1 MNFYVVGDSHSGTF
15 NKSKYLTKQ
24 FWIGGVTMNSIGKYI
39 DNFKSIHACPIEPV
53 HYSIPNDGI
62 VLVTVGE
69 IDVRNHIHKQV
80 ELGRDINEICNT
92 LVFNYINCI
101 KMNRDLN
108 GYNNIAI
115 LAVNPP
121 RRGDDPSI
129 EMKGTDDERKSYQVI
144 LNTYLASYCKEHSLY
159 LLDLTSYYSD
169 SDGFLD
175 STKRDSSVHL
185 LFSDYIEESIEKM
198 LEYFRVK

>member
-1 MNFYVVGDSHSGTF
+1 MNFYTVGDSHSGIF
-15 NKSKYLTKQ
+15 SKSKHFTKQ
-24 FWIGGVTMNSIGKYI
+24 FWLGGVTMNRIGR
-39 DNFKSIHACPIEPV
+39 DHLNFKSIDVCPIEPV
-53 HYSIPNDGI
+53 HYSIPNDG
-62 VLVTVGE
+62 VLLVTFGE

-92 LVFNYINCI
+92 LVMNYIRCI
-101 KMNRDLN
+101 IMNRDLN
-108 GYNNIAI
+108 GYKNIAI

-129 EMKGTDDERKSYQVI
+129 EMKGTDDQRKSYQVI
-144 LNTYLASYCKEHSLY
+144 LNIYLSFYCKEHSLY

-175 STKRDSSVHL
+175 ATKRDSTVHL
-185 LFSDYIEESIEKM
+185 LFSDYMEESIEKM